1 MALDFSFPRRIKFET
16 YLGGDWRDLSTDV
29 RQKPAITI
37 TRGRKDEAGK
47 PAPAL
52 CKLTLDDTSH
62 NYSPTDPMGLY
73 FGNSFLNAPARFAL
87 ILGTDDYARTVA
99 SGWGNSPTN
108 GAWTTGTNGTAT
120 SSVSGG
126 EGRHSI
132 TSLTTYQR
140 NTLSDIAA
148 RNLEVRVS
156 VTIDSVASVTGGS
169 LEPANIML
177 RTQAGFTDHYLCRM
191 TVTSTNQVQLKI
203 MYRDTTDISDTI
215 TLPTAYSGQKWR
227 VAASIEDRTIRFKAW
242 PAASAEPLGW
252 HVTCDT
258 VPEILGPGWPGV
270 RSGVGGGNSNA
281 KPVLFRYDDFEIR
294 SNRHYGEVSRWDPDR
309 KLGEHNRTVA
319 VEVSALA
326 RRLGQFKRKLRGA
339 SYRFITTATNMSV
352 TDYWPLDDEP
362 NATNLGYSP
371 TKSSPPQFV
380 QWLDENTELQGAIKW
395 GQQATL
401 LGGVERAVEL
411 INAGELHCQV
421 HGGLNDKWTV
431 SWAQRISQASGGQ
444 VRLRSAI
451 PADDVILTFFTNG
464 NYLVQVGTGISFTTI
479 FSGSLANPG
488 FDDVW
493 HTFSFTAWDSG
504 GGGCTYRL
512 AIDGNGPNTT
522 GLSPV
527 TFSEL
532 RRIEMVGGDI
542 HTTLPCAFTQLVVS
556 HDDNG
561 TNNIP
566 ATLYVAAFGYNQ
578 ESALTRAGRLGAEE
592 GQPIEVYS
600 DPFALSA
607 FMGPQG
613 VGTLLQLFDGCV
625 DVDRGSRYD
634 PKGANALGIRTV
646 RSMLGQSPAVTLDYS
661 GGYVMEGF
669 QPVTDDQGLI
679 NQFTAKRPNG
689 GQFVY
694 ERTTGPKNSNDPG
707 TAPGAAGLSDAQAEL
722 NVATDDFLAEMA
734 AFRVMLGTVDKPR
747 YPTIGVDLTSPF
759 MTAALASLLMDVAIE
774 DLVKV
779 AGASE
784 AGVYDDVRCLVR
796 GYTEVLD
803 THRVH
808 RITFN
813 CSPAE
818 PYDPVVLD
826 AATAVLAGSTDI
838 GKPSTLTAGI
848 TSGAGSGSVASSG
861 YVWKTGA
868 QATAAMLD
876 GEQVTI
882 TNVAGATSPQT
893 FTITR
898 SVNGVVKAH
907 LAGAAIE
914 VLNPVRLAP
923 WPA

>member
-16 YLGGDWRDLSTDV
+16 YLSGDWRDLSTDV

-62 NYSPTDPMGLY
+62 NYSPTDPLGVY

-87 ILGTDDYARTVA
+87 ILGTDDFARTVA

-108 GAWTTGTNGTAT
+108 GAYSTGNNGTTT

-126 EGRHSI
+126 EGRHGI
-132 TSLTTYQR
+132 TSLSTYQR

-148 RNLEVRVS
+148 RNMEVRVS

-227 VAASIEDRTIRFKAW
+227 VAAAIEDRTIRFKAW

-270 RSGVGGGNSNA
+270 RSGVGAGNSNA
-281 KPVLFRYDDFEIR
+281 KPVLFRYDDLEIR
-294 SNRHYGEVSRWDPDR
+294 SNRHYGEVSSWDPDR
-309 KLGEHNRTVA
+309 DLGEKNRTVA
-319 VEVSALA
+319 VEVSSVAQ
-326 RRLGQFKRKLRGA
+326 RLGQFKKKLRGA
-339 SYRFITTATNMSV
+339 SYRFITTATNMTV
-352 TDYWPLDDEP
+352 TDYWPFEDEP
-362 NATNLGYSP
+362 NATNLGYSW
-371 TKSSPPQFV
+371 TGGSPPEFV
-380 QWLDENTELQGAIKW
+380 QWLDENDQLQGAIKW

-411 INAGELHCQV
+411 INAGELHCHV
-421 HGGLNDKWTV
+421 ASGLTDKWTV

-451 PADDVILTFFTNG
+451 AADDIILTFFTNG
-464 NYLVQVGTGISFTTI
+464 NYLVQVGTGITFTTI

-488 FDDVW
+488 YDDVW
-493 HTFSFTAWDSG
+493 HTFSVTAWDSG

-512 AIDGNGPNTT
+512 AIDGNGPAST

-532 RRIEMVGGDI
+532 RSVEFVGGDI
-542 HTTLPCAFTQLVVS
+542 HTTLPCAFSQLVVS

-578 ESALTRAGRLGAEE
+578 EFALQRAQRLGLEQ
-592 GQPIEVYS
+592 GVPVEVYS
-600 DPFALSA
+600 DPFTLSA
-607 FMGPQG
+607 PMGPQG
-613 VGTLLQLFDGCV
+613 VGTLLQLFDDAV
-625 DVDRGSRYD
+625 TADRGSRYD
-634 PKGANALGIRTV
+634 PKGANALGFRTV
-646 RSMLGQSPAVTLDYS
+646 RSMLGQTPAVTLDYS
-661 GGYVMEGF
+661 GGYVMRPF
-669 QPVTDDQGLI
+669 QPRTDQQGLV

-694 ERTTGPKNSNDPG
+694 ERTVGPKNSNDPG
-707 TAPGAAGLSDAQAEL
+707 TVPGAVGLSDASGEL
-722 NVATDDFLAEMA
+722 NVSTDGFLAEMA
-734 AFRVMLGTVDKPR
+734 AWRVNVGTVDKPR

-774 DLVKV
+774 DLMTVT
-779 AGASE
+779 GASE

-803 THRVH
+803 TQRVH
-808 RITFN
+808 RMVFN
-813 CSPAE
+813 ASPAE

-826 AATAVLAGSTDI
+826 AATAVLAGSTDT
-838 GKPSTLTAGI
+838 GNPSTLTAGI
-848 TSGAGSGSVASSG
+848 SNSAGTCSVASTG
-861 YVWKTGA
+861 YLWLTGA
-868 QATAAMLD
+868 QSTPAMLN
-876 GEQVTI
+876 GERVTI
-882 TNVAGATSPQT
+882 TNITGATSPQT

-907 LAGAAIE
+907 LAGAPIE
-914 VLNPVRLAP
+914 VFAPVRLAP